1 MNPTSEHWHVALGEQ
16 GTTNYRLFKFDDSVP
31 AVNFFLGMSHSTF
44 KSIDAT
50 TRPELEY
57 RMYNALEQTGTML
70 FDGKEKYMML
80 IFGCD
85 SNECMISTY
94 N

>member
-1 MNPTSEHWHVALGEQ
+1 MNHTSEHWHVALGEQ
-16 GTTNYRLFKFDDSVP
+16 GTMNYRLFKFDNPVP
-31 AVNFFLGMSHSTF
+31 AVDFFLGMSHDTF
-44 KSIDAT
+44 KSIDPVS
-50 TRPELEY
+50 RPELEY

-80 IFGCD
+80 IFGCNSD
-85 SNECMISTY
+85 ECMISTY